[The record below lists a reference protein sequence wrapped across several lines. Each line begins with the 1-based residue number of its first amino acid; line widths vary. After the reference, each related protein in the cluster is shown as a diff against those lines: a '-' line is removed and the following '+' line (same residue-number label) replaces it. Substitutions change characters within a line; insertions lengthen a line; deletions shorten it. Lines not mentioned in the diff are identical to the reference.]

1 MYLLHLYA
9 DDTFVY
15 YHTNSIALDFDHL
28 QIAFDI
34 IRSHLFHFKLVL
46 NADKMKRMLSA
57 N

>member
-1 MYLLHLYA
+1 MHLLHLYT
-9 DDTFVY
+9 DDTVVY

-34 IRSHLFHFKLVL
+34 IQSHLFRLKLVL
-46 NADKMKRMLSA
+46 NADKMKRVLSA